1 MWRDWLSLQG
11 LRVAIK
17 DPKYKVLYGHFA
29 KSGFDLLDVGC
40 GNHSAG
46 LTKRLFPEVR
56 YSGLDRDVY
65 NNSDEDFKSMERYY
79 RINLMDDDLREIP
92 DRGFDAVWVNHVIE
106 HIPNGIEVVVAL
118 AGKLRERGLIYIE
131 FPSVR
136 SLSLTGWGGTLHFCD
151 DESHVRV
158 YDVKEISNALLMAG
172 CRIVKAG
179 PRRDKTLIVCNFFRL
194 LFLKITGQK
203 CQPSMLW
210 DFFGFA
216 DYVIAVRN

>member
-17 DPKYKVLYGHFA
+17 DPKYKVLHGRFA

-46 LTKRLFPEVR
+46 LTKRLFPKVR
-56 YSGLDRDVY
+56 YSGVDRDVY

-79 RINLMDDDLREIP
+79 RIDLMDGDLREIP

-118 AGKLRERGLIYIE
+118 TGKLREKGLIYIE

-136 SLSLTGWGGTLHFCD
+136 SLSLPSWEGTLNFCD

-158 YDVKEISNALLMAG
+158 YDVKEISNALLMSG
-172 CRIVKAG
+172 CRIVRAG
-179 PRRDKTLIVCNFFRL
+179 QRQDKILIVCNFVRWI
-194 LFLKITGQK
+194 FLKITGRK
-203 CQPSMLW
+203 VPASMLW

-216 DYVIAVRN
+216 DYVLAVKN